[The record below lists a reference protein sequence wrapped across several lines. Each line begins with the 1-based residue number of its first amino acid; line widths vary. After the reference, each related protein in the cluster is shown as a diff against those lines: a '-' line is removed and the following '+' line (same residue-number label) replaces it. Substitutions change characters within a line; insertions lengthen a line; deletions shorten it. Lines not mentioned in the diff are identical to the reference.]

1 MQVMTKR
8 RSNPITGRIG
18 YQTLFALALL
28 FNVGLAAEQ
37 EKPNILLIL
46 ADDLGYGDLGFQG
59 STDIQS
65 PHLDR
70 LAEGSIR
77 FTDAH
82 TTASVCSPSR
92 AGLMTGRYQQRFGH
106 EANTPDYPNGMDI
119 GETTLAQRLQSLGY
133 RTGLI
138 GKWHLGATDEQY
150 PTQRGFDTFYGLRE
164 GSRSYFYDAQKND
177 KPGDPRAIELQGQ
190 QVEFEGYLTDVF
202 GDQAVEFIRSPSDA
216 PFFLYL
222 SFTAPHGPMHATKD
236 DLERFKHIE
245 NQRRRTYAAMV
256 WAMDRAIGKVIAELE
271 KQNQLD
277 NTLIWFLSDNGG
289 ATNNASSNL
298 PLAGHKGIKFEGGIR
313 VPFLMSWKAR
323 FPDGKLDSRM
333 VSALDIL
340 PTSVAAAGGVP
351 SATSS
356 SRPLD
361 GVNLLPYL
369 TGVKEGVPHE
379 KLYWHKLWFS
389 AMRDG
394 PWKLIYV
401 QDYGYALYNLE
412 DDLGEKRN
420 LVAQHPARV
429 KAMQEDLD
437 AWTSQMIEPLWGENE
452 RWFRVHSQN
461 HIRIIEGKK

>member
-1 MQVMTKR
+1 MTKR

-92 AGLMTGRYQQRFGH
+92 AGLMTRRYQQRFGH

-119 GETTLAQRLQSLGY
+119 DETTLAQRLLSLGY

-289 ATNNASSNL
+289 ATGNASINL
-298 PLAGHKGIKFEGGIR
+298 PLAGHKGIKFEGGTR
-313 VPFLMSWKAR
+313 VPFFAHWPRKFKKPKEFKPMMIS
-323 FPDGKLDSRM
+323 
-333 VSALDIL
+333 LDIMA
-340 PTSVAAAGGVP
+340 TSLAAAGEKQ
-351 SATSS
+351 SALKK
-356 SRPLD
+356 LD
-361 GVNLLPYL
+361 GVNLLPFL
-369 TGVKEGVPHE
+369 DRKKDKPPHQY
-379 KLYWHKLWFS
+379 LYWHKLWFS

-412 DDLGEKRN
+412 
-420 LVAQHPARV
+420 
-429 KAMQEDLD
+429 EDLSESKNLIKAEKKRSD
-437 AWTSQMIEPLWGENE
+437 QMIAQL
-452 RWFRVHSQN
+452 
-461 HIRIIEGKK
+461 KKWKSKLEKPR

>member
-202 GDQAVEFIRSPSDA
+202 GDQAVEFIRSTSDA

-437 AWTSQMIEPLWGENE
+437 AWKSQMIEPLWGENE

>member
-1 MQVMTKR
+1 
-8 RSNPITGRIG
+8 
-18 YQTLFALALL
+18 
-28 FNVGLAAEQ
+28 
-37 EKPNILLIL
+37 
-46 ADDLGYGDLGFQG
+46 
-59 STDIQS
+59 
-65 PHLDR
+65 
-70 LAEGSIR
+70 
-77 FTDAH
+77 
-82 TTASVCSPSR
+82 
-92 AGLMTGRYQQRFGH
+92 
-106 EANTPDYPNGMDI
+106 
-119 GETTLAQRLQSLGY
+119 
-133 RTGLI
+133 
-138 GKWHLGATDEQY
+138 
-150 PTQRGFDTFYGLRE
+150 
-164 GSRSYFYDAQKND
+164 
-177 KPGDPRAIELQGQ
+177 
-190 QVEFEGYLTDVF
+190 
-202 GDQAVEFIRSPSDA
+202 
-216 PFFLYL
+216 
-222 SFTAPHGPMHATKD
+222 MHATKD

-256 WAMDRAIGKVIAELE
+256 WAMDRAIGKVIAKLE

-420 LVAQHPARV
+420 LVAQHPTRV

-437 AWTSQMIEPLWGENE
+437 AWKSQMIEPLWGENE

-461 HIRIIEGKK
+461 HIRIIEGKE